1 MQYLFAWRYFKGKKS
16 TQAVQIISWVSVL
29 AMAVATAALIIVL
42 SVFNGFEGFIQNLY
56 SSFYT
61 PIKISSTKG
70 HTFQLN
76 DEILQQ
82 IKNTKGV
89 DEISMSLE
97 HKVLLAF
104 ENNQIV
110 ATLKGVDTIYKS
122 ITHLDDKIQSGVYSI
137 NSNKK
142 YPSILLGVG
151 LSNKLGADEEAHIPI
166 KAYSFK
172 DNQGNFLNP
181 DESYN
186 TAYLAIEGVYMLQ
199 EDIDSKYAFAP
210 LETVQALLEK
220 NGMISSI
227 EISTRDGMDAEEVQ
241 QQLSKIITPSSG
253 LKAETRFE
261 QNRTLNFILSSERWF
276 VFAFLVFILVIASFN
291 IVGALSMLVID
302 KEKDIRILKAMGMTQ
317 KLVQT
322 IFLYTGILL
331 ALVGAGIGCL
341 FAFIICS
348 LQQQFG
354 FIKLGNGDSFLI
366 KAYPVDMNAGDFVT
380 VFIIVFILAAI
391 ASIVPSIKAGKR
403 YELINLK

>member
-1 MQYLFAWRYFKGKKS
+1 
-16 TQAVQIISWVSVL
+16 
-29 AMAVATAALIIVL
+29 
-42 SVFNGFEGFIQNLY
+42 
-56 SSFYT
+56 
-61 PIKISSTKG
+61 
-70 HTFQLN
+70 
-76 DEILQQ
+76 
-82 IKNTKGV
+82 
-89 DEISMSLE
+89 
-97 HKVLLAF
+97 
-104 ENNQIV
+104 
-110 ATLKGVDTIYKS
+110 
-122 ITHLDDKIQSGVYSI
+122 
-137 NSNKK
+137 
-142 YPSILLGVG
+142 
-151 LSNKLGADEEAHIPI
+151 
-166 KAYSFK
+166 
-172 DNQGNFLNP
+172 
-181 DESYN
+181 
-186 TAYLAIEGVYMLQ
+186 
-199 EDIDSKYAFAP
+199 
-210 LETVQALLEK
+210 
-220 NGMISSI
+220 MISSI